1 MGSETGEASPLGE
14 LEEGENLG
22 EGHMWNLISAISVT
36 FSRRRHE
43 FRIRLR
49 SEKATRAGKGAWALS
64 PERLALKVVYLWEG
78 MEGKGKYAF
87 EQEWTESPHD

>member
-1 MGSETGEASPLGE
+1 MGSETGKASPLGE

-43 FRIRLR
+43 FRISLW
-49 SEKATRAGKGAWALS
+49 SEKAKRPRKGAWAPS
-64 PERLALKVVYLWEG
+64 PERLALKVWYLQKG
-78 MEGKGKYAF
+78 LEGKGKYAF
-87 EQEWTESPHD
+87 DQEWTLV